1 MAQRTRLEY
10 KGEDCAALE
19 LDFEIEKEGW
29 NIYIAEDGTRLRMK
43 VVVTKL
49 VRIEGHFDEEG
60 NPVYLVKSGN
70 MVVASAPEHLRD
82 PKGKKDNG

>member
-1 MAQRTRLEY
+1 MAQRTRLPY
-10 KGEDCAALE
+10 KGEDCDALE

-29 NIYIAEDGTRLRMK
+29 NIYVVEDGTRLRMK

-49 VRIEGHFDEEG
+49 VRIEGHYDEEG

-82 PKGKKDNG
+82 PGKRSNND